1 MHARIQSILRI
12 LRRLTV
18 REQLLSLCF
27 VVVMLAIWAGSWINR
42 TGTWNDERR
51 EAYANLTE
59 QALWI
64 ERADNYARSAREVIE
79 KLDSQKTF
87 SATQLSGQID
97 SLLRQSGLSARAD
110 MGPVKSRQGE
120 IFNEHTLRVQLKRAS
135 IAQYIAF
142 NDLLLN
148 EAPYINQQSVHIQ
161 SNRRNPEELDIR
173 FEIASLELIKD
184 SI

>member
-1 MHARIQSILRI
+1 MQFRFQAILRI

-27 VVVMLAIWAGSWINR
+27 ILVMLAIWAASWINR
-42 TGTWNDERR
+42 SGTWNDDRR
-51 EAYANLTE
+51 VASANLQE
-59 QALWI
+59 QSLWL
-64 ERADNYARSAREVIE
+64 ERADSYARSAREVME
-79 KLDSQKTF
+79 KLDSEKTF
-87 SATQLSGQID
+87 GATQLSGQID
-97 SLLRQSGLSARAD
+97 SLLRQSGLSSRAD

-120 IFNEHTLRVQLKRAS
+120 IFNEHTLRVQLKRAT

-148 EAPYINQQSVHIQ
+148 EAPYINQQSVHIK